1 MPINVLTSGKRSGA
15 LYFPANRWHARQT
28 PVGRLHRKAA
38 VKCLRVRVHRMTFGR
53 ELVRDIT
60 VLVISEAEGVKEP
73 YLRPTRN
80 KKLW

>member
-28 PVGRLHRKAA
+28 PAGRLHRKAA
-38 VKCLRVRVHRMTFGR
+38 VKCLRVRVHRKTFGR
-53 ELVRDIT
+53 ELISDIS
-60 VLVISEAEGVKEP
+60 VLARSEAEGVKEL

-80 KKLW
+80 KRLW